1 MNRELSVAEIAVV
14 EKIIRHAP
22 PSMPNEIT
30 VSTKQRDYL
39 IQLLPFLRVTGTCSC
54 GCCPSVY
61 LHPTGDWPQPVET
74 FSYVLDSW
82 TEDDPAMVMLFIE
95 NGLPTFL
102 EVAPFGDFS
111 VSLPD
116 SDALR
121 FDFKNL

>member
-1 MNRELSVAEIAVV
+1 MNRELSAAEKAVV

-22 PSMPNEIT
+22 PSMPEITT

-39 IQLLPFLRVTGTCSC
+39 IQLLPFLRVTGTCGC
-54 GCCPSVY
+54 GNCPSVY
-61 LHPTGDWPQPVET
+61 LHPVGEWPEPVDT
-74 FSYVLDSW
+74 CDCVLDSW

-111 VSLPD
+111 VPLPD
-116 SDALR
+116 ADALR
-121 FDFKNL
+121 FDFTQL